1 MKKKHLWTVIIVVV
15 IAVSA
20 VLLLPKIVHNQSS
33 STLQVGIRSDAESAY
48 DSDGM
53 NVIWTV
59 KNVGDHSVSF
69 DKNAIAQILLNGEKY
84 EFETEPITLEVGEEY
99 SVEIS
104 IPYPVARQEMNNNL
118 KITAETTGGTKA
130 TYKQSFE
137 H

>member
-1 MKKKHLWTVIIVVV
+1 M
-15 IAVSA
+15 
-20 VLLLPKIVHNQSS
+20 
-33 STLQVGIRSDAESAY
+33 
-48 DSDGM
+48 
-53 NVIWTV
+53 
-59 KNVGDHSVSF
+59 SF

-84 EFETEPITLEVGEEY
+84 EFETEPITLEAGEEY
-99 SVEIS
+99 SVEIT

>member
-1 MKKKHLWTVIIVVV
+1 MDGHHSGSDSCCGCTASAKDCPQSKFKHT
-15 IAVSA
+15 
-20 VLLLPKIVHNQSS
+20 KI
-33 STLQVGIRSDAESAY
+33 GIRSDAESAY

-69 DKNAIAQILLNGEKY
+69 DKNAIAQILLNDEKY
-84 EFETEPITLEVGEEY
+84 EFETEPITLEAGEEY
-99 SVEIS
+99 SVEIT